1 MAKTAY
7 QQKRQ
12 FLNKI
17 NKRIKTL
24 VERAGVER
32 SDIKSLINLD
42 GVWFTD
48 TGNLNMT
55 TEAFLE
61 NKEGL
66 MRQIQATVPS
76 YLELR
81 EKVRAD
87 ILFQASPHIGGD
99 GDTSMENLHKE
110 MRAHFSYERQ
120 FEDFTSQFYQEEEAA
135 LGIRLRGSDVNLIDT
150 TGMTDEERAFLLGPD
165 IRDGLRKLGHEWRSG
180 LFTPTELKEK
190 LTELKKKGPKRWGE

>member
-24 VERAGVER
+24 VDRAGVDR

-55 TEAFLE
+55 TDAFLK

-66 MRQIQATVPS
+66 MRELESTVPS
-76 YLELR
+76 YFELR
-81 EKVRAD
+81 EEIRSD
-87 ILFQASPHIGGD
+87 ILFQASPHIGGE

-110 MRAHFSYERQ
+110 MRAHFSYKRR
-120 FEDFTSQFYQEEEAA
+120 FEEFTSQFYEEEEAA
-135 LGIRLRGSDVNLIDT
+135 LGIRIRSSDIPLVDT

-165 IRDGLRKLGHEWRSG
+165 IREGLKQLGHDWRSG
-180 LFTPTELKEK
+180 MFTSSELNKK